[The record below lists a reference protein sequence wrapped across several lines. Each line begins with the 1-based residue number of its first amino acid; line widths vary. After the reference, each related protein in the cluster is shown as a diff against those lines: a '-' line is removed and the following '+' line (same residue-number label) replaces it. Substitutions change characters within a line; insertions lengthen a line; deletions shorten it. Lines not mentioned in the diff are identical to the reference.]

1 MQNIETGELTRLD
14 HDDPR
19 ITNPPEGH
27 VILHGKEE
35 DIQRI
40 ATDVQRRV
48 DIEAKR
54 RKRKAQKAAR
64 RKSRG

>member
-19 ITNPPEGH
+19 IDNPPPGH
-27 VILHGKEE
+27 VIYKGHPD
-35 DIQRI
+35 DIKRI

-48 DIEAKR
+48 DMEAKR

-64 RKSRG
+64 KASRR